1 MDLKDKFVQEPRDF
15 PCHLNKVNF
24 PKVYPTQNIICDQVM
39 FLSRTL
45 FEKIKLTII

>member
-1 MDLKDKFVQEPRDF
+1 MDLKGKFVQEPGDF

-24 PKVYPTQNIICDQVM
+24 LKVYPTQEITCDQVM

-45 FEKIKLTII
+45 F